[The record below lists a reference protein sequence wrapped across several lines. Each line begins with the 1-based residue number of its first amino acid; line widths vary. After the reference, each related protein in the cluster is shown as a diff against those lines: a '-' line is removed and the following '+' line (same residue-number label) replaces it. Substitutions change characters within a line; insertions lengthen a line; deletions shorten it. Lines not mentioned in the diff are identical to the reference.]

1 MRVSQLLNPTLR
13 EVPAEA
19 EVISHQLMVRAG
31 LIRKSASGL
40 YTYLP
45 LGLRILR
52 KIETIVREEM
62 NAKGGQEVLMPIMQ
76 PAELWKL
83 KLENLQIGRLL
94 LFLLELIL
102 VMKKEISCIKMRRW
116 KGFLAPAP

>member
-1 MRVSQLLNPTLR
+1 MDIMRVSQLLNPTLR

-45 LGLRILR
+45 LGLRVLR
-52 KIETIVREEM
+52 KIETIVREEDGCQRRTG
-62 NAKGGQEVLMPIMQ
+62 NSYANHATGRIMERER
-76 PAELWKL
+76 ALGCL
-83 KLENLQIGRLL
+83 R
-94 LFLLELIL
+94 
-102 VMKKEISCIKMRRW
+102 
-116 KGFLAPAP
+116 